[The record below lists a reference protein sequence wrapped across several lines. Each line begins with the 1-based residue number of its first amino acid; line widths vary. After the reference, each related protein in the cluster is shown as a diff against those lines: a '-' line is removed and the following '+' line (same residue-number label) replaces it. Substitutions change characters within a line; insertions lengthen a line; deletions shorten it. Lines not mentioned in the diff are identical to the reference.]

1 VLKASIF
8 KAKPPNKNMYRPL
21 FTFLII
27 FIISCATKKKDNPS
41 VTTLLEK
48 KSPKQSRT
56 KPLLILDAGHGGVD
70 PGGVHDSLKL
80 YEKNVTRKIVD
91 ALLSEIDTNKL
102 SVVQTRLGDASVHR
116 HDRIKMA
123 NPLEPDLLLTVHIN
137 SNRYDST
144 HHGFE
149 VIYND
154 SLLKEIRPADSSFV
168 NYANPFKKEL
178 QTYATII
185 QKKIRK
191 AIPKMRDRGIIV
203 RKDDIWMIYAV
214 NYPSILFECGFI
226 TNLKD
231 ALILKDAKE
240 IKKVA
245 VALKESLYEILNIK
259 A

>member
-1 VLKASIF
+1 MHRLAIAFSI
-8 KAKPPNKNMYRPL
+8 L
-21 FTFLII
+21 FTL
-27 FIISCATKKKDNPS
+27 SCTAKKKEAARLTDFSTKKMAIEGN
-41 VTTLLEK
+41 E
-48 KSPKQSRT
+48 
-56 KPLLILDAGHGGVD
+56 KPLLVLDAGHGGRD
-70 PGGVHDSLKL
+70 PGGVHQSLKL
-80 YEKNVTRKIVD
+80 YEKDVTRKIVD
-91 ALLSEIDTNKL
+91 ALLLEIDTNKI
-102 SVVQTRLGDASVHR
+102 SVVQTRMGDASVHR

-123 NPLEPDLLLTVHIN
+123 NPLKPDLLLTIHIN
-137 SNRYDST
+137 SNSNDST

-149 VIYND
+149 IVYND
-154 SLLKEIRPADSSFV
+154 SLLKGVSPTDSSFI

-191 AIPKMRDRGIIV
+191 AIPQMRDRGIVV

-231 ALILKDAKE
+231 ALILKDANE

-259 A
+259 T